1 MDNPIGDKR
10 ILIEIVQKEMPFG
23 KYAGR
28 KLCDLPTYY
37 LEWFYAQG
45 WPKGRLGAQLETL
58 FVIRTEGLQDILE
71 ELKKRYGKH

>member
-28 KLCDLPTYY
+28 KLCDLPTSY
-37 LEWFYAQG
+37 LAWFYAQG
-45 WPKGRLGAQLETL
+45 WPKGRLGAEINIVRHLLLLLLNEL
-58 FVIRTEGLQDILE
+58 FRLL
-71 ELKKRYGKH
+71 